1 MCFGTLFVF
10 YQVENNIAMKKI
22 ILTTALS
29 FALVASVMAQDKIW
43 SLDDCM
49 RYAVENSPKVKQQLY
64 TNNTYKAEQQSAIA
78 SFLPSISTQVDAQYR
93 FGRSVDPETNTY
105 VNTSTFN
112 NGYGAYA
119 SLPLFRGGQLINQWR
134 LANVNRHL
142 GGILAFA
149 VIFVVVIFVYM
160 SLRLQKQK
168 DDLAINIMDAFITV
182 VYYQGLVKMCSE
194 KLEDSQ
200 RLLYK
205 TRRQEELGLK
215 GKADVAQ
222 IESQVA
228 GDDYNLTHQQNLYNT
243 AMMTLKNAMN
253 YPSDLALD
261 VDTVVPPVR
270 DILAEESVS
279 AIQDYAMANNPT
291 ALQADFQLKASKMNY
306 LITKGKLLPSL
317 SVEAGITTSYFENL
331 KAENAPVAFKNQ
343 FKNNRGEYIYFSFS
357 FPLFDG
363 LSRITNMRRAR
374 NNVRIAYEKQTETLR
389 QLQKDVEQ
397 AVLDREGY
405 AKETIQ
411 MEKKV
416 KADALAYQVTLRKF
430 EEGLMSPLDVQTNA
444 TTLLNSKAD
453 LLQRRLLYTMKC
465 RQVDYYK
472 GQPLIVEN

>member
-1 MCFGTLFVF
+1 
-10 YQVENNIAMKKI
+10 MKKI
-22 ILTTALS
+22 LITTVLS
-29 FALVASVMAQDKIW
+29 FSLAASMMGQDKIW

-49 RYAVENSPKVKQQLY
+49 RYAVENSPKVKQQVY

-119 SLPLFRGGQLINQWR
+119 SLPIFRGGQLINQWR
-134 LANVNRHL
+134 LANVNRHM
-142 GGILAFA
+142 G
-149 VIFVVVIFVYM
+149 
-160 SLRLQKQK
+160 RNDLQKQK
-168 DDLAINIMDAFITV
+168 DDLAISIMDAFITV
-182 VYYQGLVKMCSE
+182 VYYQGLVKMCE
-194 KLEDSQ
+194 DKLEDSQ

-222 IESQVA
+222 IESQAA

-243 AMMTLKNAMN
+243 AIMTLKNAMN
-253 YPSDLALD
+253 YPSDSVLD
-261 VDTVVPPVR
+261 VDTVVPPVEN
-270 DILAEESVS
+270 ILAGESVS
-279 AIQDYAMANNPT
+279 AIQDFAMANNPT
-291 ALQADFQLKASKMNY
+291 ALQAEFQLKASKMNY
-306 LITKGKLLPSL
+306 LITKGKLLPTI

-331 KAENAPVAFKNQ
+331 KAESTPASFQSQ
-343 FKNNRGEYIYFSFS
+343 FKNNRGEYVYFNLSI
-357 FPLFDG
+357 PLFDG
-363 LSRITNMRRAR
+363 LSRITNIRRAR

-389 QLQKDVEQ
+389 QLQKDVEL
-397 AVLDREGY
+397 AILDREGY

-416 KADALAYQVTLRKF
+416 KADDLAYQVTLRKF

-453 LLQRRLLYTMKC
+453 LLQRRLLYMMKC

-472 GQPLIVEN
+472 GQPLIN